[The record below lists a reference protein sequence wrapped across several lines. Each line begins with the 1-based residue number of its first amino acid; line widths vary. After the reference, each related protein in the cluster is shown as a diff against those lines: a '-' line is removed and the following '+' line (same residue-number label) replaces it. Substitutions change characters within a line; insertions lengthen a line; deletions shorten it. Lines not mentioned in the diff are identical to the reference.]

1 MTVSISATKFW
12 GSLFCGKRS
21 SEHAGCAECE
31 GGRGTEGAINK
42 KRSSRCQGGGMVDL
56 NISQVH
62 FPPAP
67 TALRLTS
74 FLTDAS

>member
-1 MTVSISATKFW
+1 MTISISAAKFW

-21 SEHAGCAECE
+21 SERAGCAECE
-31 GGRGTEGAINK
+31 GGRGTDGAINK
-42 KRSSRCQGGGMVDL
+42 NRSSRRQGGGMVDL